1 MFKIKAAIPSGKVY
15 YINELKNESYF
26 AANKFILNED
36 YFGFYQSL
44 DDHIRLTVPNIDS
57 INLLDK
63 LYLYIILFATCVK
76 GTIPIPAESI
86 IDFENPP
93 VIELFSVLESL
104 SEINVV
110 PKQYTID
117 TTLGQATLEIF
128 YPTKLEDINNTVIF
142 DPISAIRTCSLNG
155 TIYTVENKEDRE
167 LLNALIP
174 VDSYYQLIQFIID
187 NFNTIIVFYKGR
199 LELPILSQY
208 FFKYFANNIFYGGL
222 QYQFDLMYLLQRHL
236 NVSISDFKNMSPAD
250 SEMLFAKLVKEKE
263 EEKKSMEKENNQEK
277 EFVF

>member
-1 MFKIKAAIPSGKVY
+1 MFKIKAAVPSGKVY
-15 YINELKNESYF
+15 YINELKNELYF
-26 AANKFILNED
+26 ATNKFILNED
-36 YFGFYQSL
+36 YFGFYRSL
-44 DDHIRLTVPNIDS
+44 DDHLRVTIPNIDS
-57 INLLDK
+57 VNLLDK

-76 GTIPIPAESI
+76 GSIPIQAKSI
-86 IDFENPP
+86 IELENPP
-93 VIELFSVLESL
+93 AIELFSVLESL

-110 PKQYTID
+110 PKQYIVE
-117 TTLGQATLEIF
+117 TTLGQATLDIF

-155 TIYTVENKEDRE
+155 QVYKVENEEDRE
-167 LLNALIP
+167 LLNTLITT
-174 VDSYYQLIQFIID
+174 DSYYQLIQFIIE
-187 NFNTIIVFYKGR
+187 NFNSMIIFYKGR

-236 NVSISDFKNMSPAD
+236 NVSISDFKNMSPVD
-250 SEMLFAKLVKEKE
+250 SEILFAKLVKEKE

-277 EFVF
+277 EFTF